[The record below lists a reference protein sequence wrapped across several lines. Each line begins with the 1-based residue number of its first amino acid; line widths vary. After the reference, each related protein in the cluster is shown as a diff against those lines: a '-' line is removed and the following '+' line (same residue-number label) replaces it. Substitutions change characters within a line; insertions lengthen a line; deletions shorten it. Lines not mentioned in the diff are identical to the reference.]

1 MKTKT
6 KALAVAAIILCGLA
20 AVAMKATGDRDV
32 ITQIYTIEPG
42 DTLWDIAREQK
53 PKDMSIRH
61 YVNLLYR
68 ENPGLT
74 AQVYPGDAIE
84 IILWE
89 ELGKAND
96 K

>member
-1 MKTKT
+1 MKKSIII
-6 KALAVAAIILCGLA
+6 AGVIAAILSGMILKACGS
-20 AVAMKATGDRDV
+20 REV

-89 ELGKAND
+89 E
-96 K
+96 